1 MSVDKFGTSI
11 KSSTTFPINNE
22 KIDLMGKRLTNVGY
36 PADINDAVNKQYISE
51 IFAYLNKS
59 IHERHEI
66 LENKLKNIR
75 IELSSDIAKVVDE
88 ISDRNE
94 ISN

>member
-22 KIDLMGKRLTNVGY
+22 KVDLMGKRLTNVGY

-51 IFAYLNKS
+51 IFEYLNIS
-59 IHERHEI
+59 ILERHEI
-66 LENKLKNIR
+66 LENKL
-75 IELSSDIAKVVDE
+75 AKVVDE
-88 ISDRNE
+88 ISYRNE

>member
-22 KIDLMGKRLTNVGY
+22 KFDLMGKRLTNVGY

-51 IFAYLNKS
+51 IFEYLNIS
-59 IHERHEI
+59 ILERHEI
-66 LENKLKNIR
+66 LENKL
-75 IELSSDIAKVVDE
+75 AKVVDE
-88 ISDRNE
+88 ISHRNE
-94 ISN
+94 ICN